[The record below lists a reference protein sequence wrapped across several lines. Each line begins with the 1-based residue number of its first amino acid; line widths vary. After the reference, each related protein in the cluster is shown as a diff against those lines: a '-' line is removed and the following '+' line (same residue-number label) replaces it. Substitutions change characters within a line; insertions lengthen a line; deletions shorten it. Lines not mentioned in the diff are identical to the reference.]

1 MGTQRLTSGL
11 QRRIAAGEADPIS
24 DLERE
29 QYEQMEQVY
38 LRRFGKKPESRR
50 EAKLTA

>member
-1 MGTQRLTSGL
+1 MGIQRLSSGL

-29 QYEQMEQVY
+29 QYERMEQVY
-38 LRRFGKKPESRR
+38 LRRFGKKPQSRR
-50 EAKLTA
+50 EDQLSA